1 LLLVQHIIF
10 PASQNTVF

>member
-1 LLLVQHIIF
+1 LLVQHIIF